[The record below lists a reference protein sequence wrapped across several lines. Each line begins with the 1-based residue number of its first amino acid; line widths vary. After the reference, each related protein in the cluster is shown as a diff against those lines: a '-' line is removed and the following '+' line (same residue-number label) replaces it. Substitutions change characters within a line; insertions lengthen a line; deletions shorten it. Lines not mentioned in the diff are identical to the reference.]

1 MFQLQ
6 LDFTP
11 EQQQA
16 RGANPRAAGIT
27 PVSARQP
34 LPPGAGLVVRR
45 TAGAPAAEARE
56 GLGAD
61 AELTPVC
68 AHHVATIGLQTPRER
83 GCDTVTLRV
92 TTGRAPGSPGTHTL
106 IHSFQTGA
114 AATCQALF

>member
-16 RGANPRAAGIT
+16 RGANPRVAGVT

-34 LPPGAGLVVRR
+34 LPPGAGLTARR

-68 AHHVATIGLQTPRER
+68 AHHVATIGLQTPLL
-83 GCDTVTLRV
+83 GFLLSAGDMLAFLVGL
-92 TTGRAPGSPGTHTL
+92 A
-106 IHSFQTGA
+106 F
-114 AATCQALF
+114 